1 MGRFA
6 FLMFCLGLLL
16 PACDKEAE
24 VKSSADANADLNG
37 ASAQASATAGD
48 DNPEGF
54 QPYGG
59 DHPSANA
66 PGLACWTP
74 AGLIEVE
81 PGDTLVMDPGAGCD
95 PHPST
100 NSLKVAGGGPFSVKQ
115 FNPGARI
122 IFQPDGKSCDPAEI
136 KADLGY
142 SGATVGLAFKV
153 VQVGCEG
160 D

>member
-1 MGRFA
+1 
-6 FLMFCLGLLL
+6 
-16 PACDKEAE
+16 
-24 VKSSADANADLNG
+24 
-37 ASAQASATAGD
+37 
-48 DNPEGF
+48 
-54 QPYGG
+54 